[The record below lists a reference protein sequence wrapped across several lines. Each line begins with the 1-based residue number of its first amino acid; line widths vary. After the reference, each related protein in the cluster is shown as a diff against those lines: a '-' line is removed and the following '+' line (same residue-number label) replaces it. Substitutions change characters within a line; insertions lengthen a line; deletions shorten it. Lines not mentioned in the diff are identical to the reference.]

1 MRLGKLASAGVF
13 AALLSAPLSGRRRRR
28 STTGLRSTASRT
40 SRSRTARSSS
50 ASSSSTRAARSRGR
64 RIRKSSADVRVRID
78 NNGLSDEQVGVAV
91 VVFDA
96 EGNVVA
102 AGSNGT
108 KWGYLNKGD
117 RTYYNI
123 DFPYVYRR
131 LDQAA
136 TFIVTIETLGK
147 PSKAVEDRGDDRDD
161 AETKP
166 PSPACRPSRSAIRT
180 PHLRLRPLEA
190 REAGREAGRRSRPA
204 SDNVPPARRDPC
216 AGLPSPSFRA
226 CRGLA

>member
-1 MRLGKLASAGVF
+1 MRLGRLASAALL
-13 AALLSAPLSGRRRRR
+13 AALASAPLSGQAVTKKFEWAPINGVQDVDVKNGEVVVSQLVFNTG
-28 STTGLRSTASRT
+28 STLKGTP
-40 SRSRTARSSS
+40 
-50 ASSSSTRAARSRGR
+50 
-64 RIRKSSADVRVRID
+64 IRKSSADVRVRID
-78 NNGLSDEQVGVAV
+78 NNGLTDQQVGVAV

-136 TFIVTIETLGK
+136 SFLVTIETQGK
-147 PSKAVEDRGDDRDD
+147 TSKSTTTTTTTTTTDTKTSATVES
-161 AETKP
+161 EP
-166 PSPACRPSRSAIRT
+166 LSPT
-180 PHLRLRPLEA
+180 P
-190 REAGREAGRRSRPA
+190 
-204 SDNVPPARRDPC
+204 VP
-216 AGLPSPSFRA
+216 
-226 CRGLA
+226 